1 MIRARVH
8 RAYMKTQHA
17 RSRAGKVWHVILMLI
32 LGVPIPLILLFLL
45 IRGCVS

>member
-1 MIRARVH
+1 MFRRKLH
-8 RAYMKTQHA
+8 HAYLVSKHA

-32 LGVPIPLILLFLL
+32 LGVPIPLILIFLL